1 MLSTEHRARIG
12 KANSGRLYT
21 EEQRMLFS
29 EVAKK
34 RHARERAEGPALSSP
49 IRALALPSTIA
60 VWYDAAIAV
69 CGGVS

>member
-1 MLSTEHRARIG
+1 
-12 KANSGRLYT
+12 
-21 EEQRMLFS
+21 MLFS